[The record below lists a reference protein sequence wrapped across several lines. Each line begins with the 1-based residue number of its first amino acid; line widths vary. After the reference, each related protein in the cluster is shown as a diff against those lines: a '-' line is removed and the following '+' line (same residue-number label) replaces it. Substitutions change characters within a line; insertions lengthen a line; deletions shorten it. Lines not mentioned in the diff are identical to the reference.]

1 RKGTTV
7 DKGGKSLYD
16 NFIPCGGI
24 EIKAGRHADLSAFH
38 NMPKGI
44 PRDQSIQHAIL
55 HRMKIAAGHLNRVVA
70 MVESGHYCIDVIHQS
85 LAVQSALK
93 SIDQL
98 VLKNHMETCV
108 ADAIKRGDSKEVIGE
123 VMQIMDKR

>member
-1 RKGTTV
+1 
-7 DKGGKSLYD
+7 
-16 NFIPCGGI
+16 
-24 EIKAGRHADLSAFH
+24 
-38 NMPKGI
+38 MPKGV
-44 PRDQSIQHAIL
+44 PRDQTVQHAIL
-55 HRMKIAAGHLNRVVA
+55 TRMKIARGHLDRVVN

-108 ADAIKRGDSKEVIGE
+108 ADSIKKGQSDEVINE
-123 VMQIMDKR
+123 VMKVMEKKQWTK